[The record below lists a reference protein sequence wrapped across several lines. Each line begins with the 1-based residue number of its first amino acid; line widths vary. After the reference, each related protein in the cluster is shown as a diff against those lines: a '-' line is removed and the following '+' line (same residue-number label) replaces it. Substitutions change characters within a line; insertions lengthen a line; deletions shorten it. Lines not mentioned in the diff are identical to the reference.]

1 MSEEQ
6 NKQTVEELY
15 AAFGRGDIDS
25 IVAKCT
31 KDVEWITHLDP
42 IVPWSGD
49 HSGKDFVPAF
59 FGAIFG
65 SVEVTAFEPED
76 WIVDGNTVVN
86 TGRFACHVRSTGK
99 NADTRW
105 VFIWKFTD
113 DGMIS
118 RYEQFHDENI
128 AEAFIY

>member
-1 MSEEQ
+1 MNEQ
-6 NKQTVEELY
+6 QNIEIIREIY
-15 AAFGRGDIDS
+15 AAFGRGDVDG

-31 KDVEWITHLDP
+31 TDVEWITHLEP

-65 SVEVTAFEPED
+65 SVDVTAFNPQEFVAQGD
-76 WIVDGNTVVN
+76 TVV
-86 TGRFACHVRSTGK
+86 STGEFGFTFRATGK
-99 NADTRW
+99 SDLSRW
-105 VFIWKFTD
+105 VFIWKFR

-118 RYEQFHDENI
+118 SYEQFHDASI
-128 AEAFIY
+128 AEAFQ